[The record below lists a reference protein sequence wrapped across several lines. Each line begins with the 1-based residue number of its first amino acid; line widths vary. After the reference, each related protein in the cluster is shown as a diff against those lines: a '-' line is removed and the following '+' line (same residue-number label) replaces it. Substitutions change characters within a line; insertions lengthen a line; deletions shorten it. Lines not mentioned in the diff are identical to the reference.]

1 MTLEHT
7 HVHMYRHV
15 PSPPTLKL
23 HTNCL
28 DYQVSKVPSF
38 KKSSLVEDFFEAAQ
52 HLRHVQL
59 PCACSAGCDR
69 GVERE
74 RMRRFV
80 IGFHYIRSAFF
91 K

>member
-28 DYQVSKVPSF
+28 DYQVSKVPPLF
-38 KKSSLVEDFFEAAQ
+38 QKILPLEDFFEAAQ
-52 HLRHVQL
+52 HFEALR
-59 PCACSAGCDR
+59 PCQRVGWPR
-69 GVERE
+69 LLR
-74 RMRRFV
+74 
-80 IGFHYIRSAFF
+80 
-91 K
+91 